1 MIKPHSVS
9 QTIDC
14 YFKNWVIRPTIIFTD
29 LNFKYNEQQ
38 FIFIKKTKIDDDCH
52 VFIFSNDVIAY
63 IFDTVLIDDDVNT
76 FPVYLL
82 KIISM
87 PLNRLKKTAPIDIPN
102 SNKSVPS

>member
-1 MIKPHSVS
+1 MIKPHSIS

-29 LNFKYNEQQ
+29 LSFKYNEQQ
-38 FIFIKKTKIDDDCH
+38 FIFIKKTKNENDCH
-52 VFIFSNDVIAY
+52 VFIFADDIIAY
-63 IFDTVLIDDDVNT
+63 IFDSVLIDDDVNT

-87 PLNRLKKTAPIDIPN
+87 PLNRLKKTAPINIPN